1 MNWLT
6 DTIWMI
12 HLNSTLNRNVRRDT
26 KALVCSR
33 RPHQP
38 CEVADDWAVAHKCQ
52 PLSSRDHRDTE
63 GCKHLDV
70 DAWCGSP
77 RACWPGRLCLLC
89 AEDPAAP
96 DTAAAMWACVQGGER
111 GNKKQNNHNNNS
123 NDGAGAAQGLDF
135 NGFCQNNLWRARQRW
150 GAGDATAGAQLAS
163 VKMSESGAK

>member
-1 MNWLT
+1 
-6 DTIWMI
+6 MI
-12 HLNSTLNRNVRRDT
+12 HLYSTWNHNVRRDT
-26 KALVCSR
+26 KALVCSC

-38 CEVADDWAVAHKCQ
+38 CEVADDWAAAHECQ

-111 GNKKQNNHNNNS
+111 GNKNRTTTTTTATTGQERR
-123 NDGAGAAQGLDF
+123 
-135 NGFCQNNLWRARQRW
+135 RAW
-150 GAGDATAGAQLAS
+150 ILTAS
-163 VKMSESGAK
+163 VKTICSARGSDEVPVTQQPELS